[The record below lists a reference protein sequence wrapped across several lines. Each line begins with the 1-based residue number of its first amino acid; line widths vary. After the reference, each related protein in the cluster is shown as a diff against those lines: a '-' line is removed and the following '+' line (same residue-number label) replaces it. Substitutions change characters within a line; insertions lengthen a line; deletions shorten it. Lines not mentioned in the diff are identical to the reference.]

1 MKIHHHQQLK
11 KPKTKHQ
18 DITRHQDFEPAICS
32 MSPAKASGRGSQQA
46 PLVNWFQLSS
56 GILKVL
62 DHFSHNSY
70 ICTLASAWQL
80 HVYHPPTPRLFFWS
94 LQHSVLRLLVGIYII
109 YLYTLFALLFCAFCV
124 LLPLLLCVSDCNSL
138 QLFCTHSLC
147 RKLEHSTLWLTG
159 CALTKTREPRR
170 KQRHI
175 DTLMGFADL
184 GNCSGS

>member
-1 MKIHHHQQLK
+1 
-11 KPKTKHQ
+11 
-18 DITRHQDFEPAICS
+18 

-94 LQHSVLRLLVGIYII
+94 LQHSVLRLLVGIYIYI
-109 YLYTLFALLFCAFCV
+109 YIHCLHCYFVLFACFC
-124 LLPLLLCVSDCNSL
+124 LCFFVWVIA
-138 QLFCTHSLC
+138 
-147 RKLEHSTLWLTG
+147 TLSN
-159 CALTKTREPRR
+159 CFA
-170 KQRHI
+170 H
-175 DTLMGFADL
+175 TLYAE
-184 GNCSGS
+184 S